1 MFLSAR
7 GFALFLLN
15 RLQIDEGG
23 RMGPSGLVEAIAAKA
38 AEGMKVVIVQG
49 ADKETAVCT
58 AAFRLFG

>member
-1 MFLSAR
+1 
-7 GFALFLLN
+7 
-15 RLQIDEGG
+15 
-23 RMGPSGLVEAIAAKA
+23 MGPSGLVEAIAAKA